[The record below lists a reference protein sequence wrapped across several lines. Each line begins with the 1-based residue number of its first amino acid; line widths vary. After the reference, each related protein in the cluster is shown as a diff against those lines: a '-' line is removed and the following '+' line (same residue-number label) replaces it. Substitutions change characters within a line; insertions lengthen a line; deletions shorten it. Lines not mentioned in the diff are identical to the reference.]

1 MRPRTRRPALL
12 YRRRG
17 PVIDIAPNFIAR
29 PYRGVS
35 VQEVPSLEPEAL
47 RRYLL
52 GRRVYRRTEFL
63 VAVREGARA
72 VVQIEREPTD
82 GILAPVRAVRVLAGP
97 EDVVYVEDEAVDTGN
112 ATQLARAAGASGRAA
127 RVYVVQG
134 RFQHVNLIVA
144 PAPLA
149 VRVVE
154 VVPPEP
160 PKLLEMARAMV
171 DVDEDLPPLDL
182 QFDAIDLRELIASH
196 PAPRHLLPCRSGGL
210 DPELPLDFLDSGP
223 PTPPPRDD
231 WTLVGCER
239 SRQIYAALYDSE
251 PPARVDFCPRVMT
264 AGEDGGRA
272 ATSGDGGIP
281 TLLKCCL
288 RERGIERDGNV
299 VVVPW
304 GATLDEVRAALRLL
318 AGLDPAPPAVAV
330 EP

>member
-1 MRPRTRRPALL
+1 
-12 YRRRG
+12 
-17 PVIDIAPNFIAR
+17 VIDVAPNFIAR

-47 RRYLL
+47 RRHLL
-52 GRRVYRRTEFL
+52 ARRVYRRTEFL
-63 VAVREGARA
+63 VAVRDGARA

-82 GILAPVRAVRVLAGP
+82 DILAAVRAVRILAGP
-97 EDVVYVEDEAVDTGN
+97 DEVVYVEDEAVDTGN
-112 ATQLARAAGASGRAA
+112 ATQLAGAARASGHPA
-127 RVYVVQG
+127 RIYVVQG

-171 DVDEDLPPLDL
+171 DVDEDLPPIDL
-182 QFDAIDLRELIASH
+182 RFEPIDLRELIASH

-210 DPELPLDFLDSGP
+210 DPELALDFLDSGP
-223 PTPPPRDD
+223 PTPPARDD
-231 WTLVGCER
+231 WTLIGCER
-239 SRQIYAALYDSE
+239 SRQIYAALYGRE

-264 AGEDGGRA
+264 GGD
-272 ATSGDGGIP
+272 SP

-288 RERGIERDGNV
+288 RERGIERDGSR

-304 GATLDEVRAALRLL
+304 GASLDEVRAALRLL
-318 AGLDPAPPAVAV
+318 AGLDPAPPPVAVAS
-330 EP
+330 